1 MKDYQIFKNQ
11 CEWNDNTETL
21 ICPVC
26 GYDCIHYNEPI
37 LVDGKDSY
45 EAWGG
50 RGDCLRIPMLGECG
64 SKFDLCFGYHKGQTF
79 FFVDIKVSCKEQIE
93 LESPIEEM
101 FWNEALTRIYG
112 IVPQYEI
119 GPYRVDF
126 AVPDKKVAIELD
138 GHDYHKTK
146 EQRTNDA
153 QRERYL
159 ELDGWRVI
167 RFTGTEIYQDVEKCI
182 NQAIELIEKCSA
194 EK

>member
-1 MKDYQIFKNQ
+1 MTVKKVNLIDYLGIADKITCPICSCNYVDHKIKILEEIPLVSGCGAEFSLNIINAESGNTIIQITMEK
-11 CEWNDNTETL
+11 
-21 ICPVC
+21 
-26 GYDCIHYNEPI
+26 
-37 LVDGKDSY
+37 
-45 EAWGG
+45 
-50 RGDCLRIPMLGECG
+50 
-64 SKFDLCFGYHKGQTF
+64 
-79 FFVDIKVSCKEQIE
+79 SCQELEI

-126 AVPDKKVAIELD
+126 AIPDKKVAIELD

-159 ELDGWRVI
+159 ELEGWRVI
-167 RFTGTEIYQDVEKCI
+167 RFTGTEVYKDAIACVE
-182 NQAIELIEKCSA
+182 QANELIEKWSNHN
-194 EK
+194 E